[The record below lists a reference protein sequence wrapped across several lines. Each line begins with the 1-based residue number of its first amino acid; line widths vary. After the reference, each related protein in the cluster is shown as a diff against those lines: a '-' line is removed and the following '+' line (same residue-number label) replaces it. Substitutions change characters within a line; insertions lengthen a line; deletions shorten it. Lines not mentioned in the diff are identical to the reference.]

1 LLFAGA
7 VCAEDAAKD
16 DGVFEPGVRHV
27 CVPAGGGDGWDC
39 GTEDAPPA
47 NYQPP
52 IEEPAAEAAPNS
64 EPAAVAQPEPM
75 PEPEPDVEATAESA
89 PAPPPFLADPMRDT
103 PYAPVEESASE
114 PHNAAEAVIAA
125 EAVTPESTPEA
136 VPEPAPEAV
145 PEPELV
151 SVPEPVVAAPE
162 PPSAP
167 EMTGAVALGNA
178 DAFSRLPASAFTLQL
193 AYAAN
198 TAEFASLVAALG
210 LDPARCY
217 VLRVRGV
224 NGPTWLLAYG
234 DFADANAA
242 KVAQARL
249 PKASVAR
256 SGRGASVRCRPKSR
270 KDSESHVE
278 RIRAAGE

>member
-1 LLFAGA
+1 MLFAGA

-52 IEEPAAEAAPNS
+52 VEESAAEAAPNS

-125 EAVTPESTPEA
+125 EAVAPEPTPEA
-136 VPEPAPEAV
+136 VPEPAPEPLPEPV
-145 PEPELV
+145 PELEPEPV
-151 SVPEPVVAAPE
+151 SVPAPEVAAPAA
-162 PPSAP
+162 PSAP
-167 EMTGAVALGNA
+167 EMTGAVALGDA

-198 TAEFASLVAALG
+198 TAEFPSLVAALG

-249 PKASVAR
+249 PKASGLLAQWPR
-256 SGRGASVRCRPKSR
+256 RIGALQT
-270 KDSESHVE
+270 EITQGH
-278 RIRAAGE
+278 